1 MILGTRADC
10 QGLGL
15 GRAMMHHIFKFAR
28 GQGYQSV
35 VLEVAKETPAFGFYL
50 REGFLV
56 EKEIALPTMPLC
68 LLRRPLTEH
77 AADHAP

>member
-1 MILGTRADC
+1 
-10 QGLGL
+10 
-15 GRAMMHHIFKFAR
+15 GRAMLHHIFDFAS

-35 VLEVAKETPAFGFYL
+35 VLEVPKETPAFGFYL

-68 LLRRPLTEH
+68 LLRRPLAERGAESD
-77 AADHAP
+77 AANRAS